1 MGSEG
6 MESHYTLAKKDVL
19 RFVGLLLLIGALIGI
34 GIGVAAFSRQQTITQ
49 QVTVTS
55 RITSTIQ
62 LPGGTGLIEYAFSPG
77 RKCADVV
84 IKWIQRANSTIHIL
98 IYSFTLD
105 NVRDALI
112 QAKNRGVDV
121 KIVMEKENWN
131 GTGSEY
137 TTLKNAGIAIRL
149 DSNHALM
156 HDKVAIIDGH
166 IVLTG
171 SFNWSA
177 AGNEDNNE
185 NLVVLESQAWSA
197 AFEIQFQQI
206 YSIAT

>member
-1 MGSEG
+1 M
-6 MESHYTLAKKDVL
+6 
-19 RFVGLLLLIGALIGI
+19 
-34 GIGVAAFSRQQTITQ
+34 
-49 QVTVTS
+49 VTRT
-55 RITSTIQ
+55 TT
-62 LPGGTGLIEYAFSPG
+62 LPGAGLIEYAFSPG

-112 QAKNRGVDV
+112 QAKNRGIDV

-137 TTLKNAGIAIRL
+137 TTLKNAEIAIRL

-185 NLVVLESQAWSA
+185 NLVVLDSQAWSA